1 MKLRDNTIFI
11 TGGGSGIG
19 RGLAEALHRLGN
31 KVIIAGRRRSHL
43 GAVVAANPG
52 MAAIELDIADP
63 ASIDRAAKQLIA
75 EHPDVNVLIN
85 NAGIMQLDQAA
96 GKIDDALLLATV
108 NTNLIGPIRMTSAL
122 IEHLKTKDGAVVAYT
137 SSVLGFVPLAVT
149 AVYSSTKAALHSYAL
164 SQRFMLRD
172 SKVRVLEIAPPW
184 VRTELMNSQE
194 AEQAMP
200 LNQFIA
206 EAIAVLGTD
215 ADEIVV
221 AAARPLRDNAGPA
234 ERDFVDAFNT
244 QMLSLFNQRQ
254 GVAG

>member
-1 MKLRDNTIFI
+1 MKLQGNTIFI

-19 RGLAEALHRLGN
+19 RGLAETLHKLGN
-31 KVIIAGRRRSHL
+31 KVIIAGRRRKHL
-43 GAVVAANPG
+43 EAVVAANPG
-52 MAAIELDIADP
+52 MAAVELDIADP
-63 ASIDRAAKQLIA
+63 DSIDRVAKWLIT
-75 EHPDVNVLIN
+75 EHPDLNVLIN
-85 NAGIMQLDQAA
+85 NAGVMQPDQAA
-96 GKIDDALLLATV
+96 GKVDDAVVLATI

-122 IEHLKTKDGAVVAYT
+122 IEHLKTKEGAVVAYT

-172 SKVRVLEIAPPW
+172 TEVRVLEIVPPW

-206 EAIAVLGTD
+206 EVIKVLGTD
-215 ADEIVV
+215 ANEIVIE
-221 AAARPLRDNAGPA
+221 AAKPMRNNAGPG
-234 ERDFVDAFNT
+234 EHSFVNDFNAY
-244 QMLSLFNQRQ
+244 MLALFGGQ
-254 GVAG
+254 AAAK